1 MADRKQDYIVVE
13 GPIGVG
19 KTSLVQ
25 KLADTFKSETL
36 FEEPQENP
44 FLERFYHSPR
54 QFALPTQ
61 LSFLFQRSKQI
72 SALKQGDMFRPGC
85 VADFMLEKD
94 RMFAGINLEDDE
106 LRLYDQVYQQLQLDL
121 PVPDLVIYLQAPV
134 PVLQERIRKRG
145 IEYERNMD
153 SAYLES
159 LVDAYTRFFYQYNAA
174 PLLIIN
180 AAKINMIDNDGD
192 YQALLEH
199 LETVKSGRHYFNPM
213 HEA

>member
-1 MADRKQDYIVVE
+1 MSDRKQNYIVVE

-25 KLADTFKSETL
+25 KLADTFKSEAL

-61 LSFLFQRSKQI
+61 LSFLFQRSQQI
-72 SALKQGDMFRPGC
+72 SALKQGDMFKPGC

-106 LRLYDQVYQQLQLDL
+106 LRLYDQVYQHLQLDL

-145 IEYERNMD
+145 IDYERNMD

-159 LVDAYTRFFYQYNAA
+159 LVEAYTRFFYQYNAS

-180 AAKINMIDNDGD
+180 AAKINMIDNNED
-192 YQALLEH
+192 YQALLDH
-199 LETVKSGRHYFNPM
+199 LATVKKGRHYFNPM
-213 HEA
+213 QE